1 MSQESSQHHESREA
15 EAENSGGP
23 DTREA
28 NSLHEATAPAS
39 RRMRQLVGSTPLLR
53 VQTDGFPHAG
63 DVDGTHGPVYFKMEQ
78 ANPTGS
84 IRDRYLGEILGRAVA
99 AGTLLEGDTI
109 AVAGIDDSAVAAA
122 FLTGQFDLEL
132 RIFAPTS
139 ESRRLLP
146 LVEKFGADIEW
157 LEDTDYAEA
166 IDAAVEWTRGASDR
180 MFIDGYRPRAVT
192 DAYADIAD
200 EIRNG
205 LEELEP
211 GAFVTSVTTG
221 GAYRQVTGEL
231 RTSHPELVVGGAVLS
246 DREFPSL
253 PDDDEHVLRSV
264 SLERAWEVRDWLA
277 AKRGLLVG
285 PKGAAAFS
293 LACELQNRLDSSRT
307 AVALNPDAG
316 QRYLGWEGTE
326 LFSTPRGRTGSID

>member
-1 MSQESSQHHESREA
+1 MTQNSSQKPQTGHPREPESSEA
-15 EAENSGGP
+15 S
-23 DTREA
+23 
-28 NSLHEATAPAS
+28 SLDEMTAPVV
-39 RRMRQLVGSTPLLR
+39 RRMRQLVGSTPL
-53 VQTDGFPHAG
+53 VCVKTDGFPHSGETG
-63 DVDGTHGPVYFKMEQ
+63 DAPDPVYFKMEQ

-99 AGTLLEGDTI
+99 AGTLVDGDTV

-122 FLTGQFDLEL
+122 FLTGQFDLNL

-157 LEDTDYAEA
+157 LDDTDYAEA
-166 IDAAVEWTRGASDR
+166 IDAAVDWTRDASER

-200 EIRNG
+200 EIRDG
-205 LEELEP
+205 LDELEP

-246 DREFPSL
+246 DREFPGL

-264 SLERAWEVRDWLA
+264 SLDRAWEVRDWLA
-277 AKRGLLVG
+277 AERGLLVG

-293 LACELQNRLDSSRT
+293 LACELQHRLDSSKT

-316 QRYLGWEGTE
+316 QRYLGWEGTD
-326 LFSTPRGRTGSID
+326 LFSTPRGQTGSID